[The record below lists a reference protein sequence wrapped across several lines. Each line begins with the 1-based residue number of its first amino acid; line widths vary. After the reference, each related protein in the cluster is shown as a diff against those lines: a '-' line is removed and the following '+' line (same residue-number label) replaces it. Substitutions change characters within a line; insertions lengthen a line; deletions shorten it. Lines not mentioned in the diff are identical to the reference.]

1 LDLLKVRSFSFF
13 LPFSISRTYFLPLA
27 DQSDVRSPFH
37 TFHCPP
43 ILTLL
48 SHSPEQLAA
57 VSQLFLTR
65 LAVPH
70 LDIAQTF
77 SAYSSFITKYDNDN
91 YGEALPAA
99 NKIYAPAV
107 KKTDE
112 RFAEEAKLV
121 RSPCSPCSFFHANQ
135 YSRR

>member
-1 LDLLKVRSFSFF
+1 MEGSRDGLAQGALSLPTFSFE
-13 LPFSISRTYFLPLA
+13 RTYTN
-27 DQSDVRSPFH
+27 VRSPADQPYVSSRRFPTSSTDH
-37 TFHCPP
+37 THFSPCR
-43 ILTLL
+43 
-48 SHSPEQLAA
+48 PEQLTA
-57 VSQLFLTR
+57 VSQLYLTR

-77 SAYSSFITKYDNDN
+77 SSYSSFITKYDNDN

-121 RSPCSPCSFFHANQ
+121 RLFRLPSFLSS
-135 YSRR
+135 Y